1 MESFRKLIK
10 GWLGKVLLVLF
21 LIPLALV
28 GIEGYFGGSNKGD
41 VAKQVNGQPISNK
54 ELDELIKAY
63 QQQYL
68 QFVQGDE
75 SLLNTNAIRESALN
89 TLIARTLLLQ
99 QADKLDVKMSD
110 NQFVQMLS
118 QLPDFQVN
126 GKFSN
131 EVFGNYLRS
140 RGITKEMLTANLQQ
154 DHALK
159 MLSGTVSN
167 YALVSPMAI
176 ERFADLQTEQRE
188 LYLSSIK
195 LDEYK
200 KGINISNQEISA
212 YYEKHKND
220 FRRNASV
227 DVDYVIVKPEMIVPK
242 TPFVV
247 NENELQQAYT
257 QYVEKQKSS
266 VPKIVKHILITKD
279 TRSEQDALKIA
290 NDIEAKIKAG
300 LAFDAAAKQY
310 SEDPS
315 SKDKGGVI
323 AGYQTG
329 TLGSDEFDQA
339 VNTLQNQTIS
349 QPVKTNFGYHIITVQ
364 SEPVKIESFENMKAE
379 LIKQLEKTQAVNL
392 YTDTVNHLND
402 TMASNNALDVVTEQ
416 VKAAQIQRVDHVTLW
431 TKDPYLSNAAVK
443 AKLFN
448 DSVKTGD
455 HSISTSVQLADGSN
469 IWVKVRNYH
478 AEGPQ
483 TLEQAQNDVKVKL
496 LNKKAADLAQA
507 KIATTLAAFNTQP
520 AAEVVAK
527 GNIKFEKAGV
537 YTRQNLKQDIA
548 KVAFTLPTPKAGMWS
563 VGAADL
569 ADELV
574 IVAVASV
581 KSDGFKSLSPEQV
594 QQVKQA
600 YQQSRS
606 EQELADYVDYLKS
619 NAKIK

>member
-1 MESFRKLIK
+1 MESFRKLIR

-99 QADKLDVKMSD
+99 QADQLGVKMSD
-110 NQFVQMLS
+110 SQFVQMLS
-118 QLPDFQVN
+118 QLPDFQVD

-167 YALVSPMAI
+167 YALVSPTAI

-200 KGINISNQEISA
+200 KGITISNQEA
-212 YYEKHKND
+212 ATYYEQHKND

-227 DVDYVIVKPEMIVPK
+227 DVDYVVVKPDMVTAK
-242 TPFVV
+242 TPFTVTDA
-247 NENELQQAYT
+247 ELQQAYT
-257 QYVEKQKSS
+257 QYVEKQKNS
-266 VPKIVKHILITKD
+266 VPKIVKHILITQD
-279 TRSEQDALKIA
+279 TRSDAEALKLA
-290 NDIEAKIKAG
+290 NEIEAKIKAG
-300 LAFDAAAKQY
+300 LSFDAAAKQY

-315 SKDKGGVI
+315 SKDKGGLI
-323 AGYQTG
+323 AGYQAG
-329 TLGSDEFDQA
+329 TLGSAEFDNA
-339 VNTLQNQTIS
+339 VNALQNQAVS
-349 QPVKTNFGYHIITVQ
+349 QPVKTSFGYHIIQMHT
-364 SEPVKIESFENMKAE
+364 EPVKIESFDAMKAA
-379 LIKQLEKTQAVNL
+379 LTTQLEKSKAANL
-392 YTDTVNHLND
+392 YTDTVNNLND
-402 TMASNNALDVVTEQ
+402 TVVSNNALDPITEQ
-416 VKAAQIQRVDHVTLW
+416 VKAATVQTANNVTLW

-448 DSVKTGD
+448 DSVKGGD
-455 HSISTSVQLADGSN
+455 RNISTSVQLPDGSN
-469 IWVKVRNYH
+469 IWVRIRNYH
-478 AEGPQ
+478 AEGLQ
-483 TLEQAQNDVKVKL
+483 TAEQAQADVKVKL
-496 LNKKAADLAQA
+496 LNKKAAELAKA

-520 AAEVVAK
+520 AAEVMAK
-527 GNIKFEKAGV
+527 GNIKFEKAGL

-548 KVAFTLPTPKAGMWS
+548 KVAFTLPAPKAGMWS

-574 IVAVASV
+574 IVAVAQV
-581 KSDGFKSLSPEQV
+581 KADGFKSFSPEQK
-594 QQVKQA
+594 QQVTQA
-600 YQQSRS
+600 YQQSRA

-619 NAKIK
+619 TAKIK

>member
-227 DVDYVIVKPEMIVPK
+227 DVDYVIVKPEMIIPK